1 MLHAKYLIICVLPLT
16 LVKASYEIWK
26 IIVVSFEILL
36 CIWEIG
42 FCLWCFMQILMIV
55 VINPQKFVL
64 LETVETPNSECGSLD
79 GCGKPHFGS
88 ISGYLMFSVL
98 DY

>member
-1 MLHAKYLIICVLPLT
+1 
-16 LVKASYEIWK
+16 
-26 IIVVSFEILL
+26 
-36 CIWEIG
+36 
-42 FCLWCFMQILMIV
+42 MQILMIV